1 MTAYSTATQAYTQS
15 SVLTAPPERLVV
27 MLYDGAGRFLARAAA
42 ALRDG
47 DAGAAGEPLQRT
59 HAILDEL
66 LATLNAEAGEIAERL
81 ESIYRFCKQ
90 TLTEAQ
96 LQRDAAAVERVAE
109 LLAELRDAWARI
121 AAGAGGADAAGAPPG
136 IGAGAAAGA
145 APGAGA
151 GAAAGAPPGI
161 GAGAA
166 SAAPGTGAAGGAAG
180 TPPASAEAQP
190 RPRIEASA

>member
-1 MTAYSTATQAYTQS
+1 MTSHSTATQAYAES

-81 ESIYRFCKQ
+81 ESIYLFCKRA
-90 TLTEAQ
+90 LTEAQ
-96 LQRDAAAVERVAE
+96 LKRDADAIERVAG

-121 AAGAGGADAAGAPPG
+121 AAG
-136 IGAGAAAGA
+136 
-145 APGAGA
+145 
-151 GAAAGAPPGI
+151 
-161 GAGAA
+161 
-166 SAAPGTGAAGGAAG
+166 SAAEPAGR
-180 TPPASAEAQP
+180 Q
-190 RPRIEASA
+190 RVEASA